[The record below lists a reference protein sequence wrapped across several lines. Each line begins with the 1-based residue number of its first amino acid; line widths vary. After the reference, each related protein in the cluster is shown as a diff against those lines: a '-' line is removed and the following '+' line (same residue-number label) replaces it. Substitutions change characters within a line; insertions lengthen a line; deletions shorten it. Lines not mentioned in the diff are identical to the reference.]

1 MRVPPFPVAAGISI
15 VPPNDLPKISQPRA
29 EYVVIGAGKTG
40 MDAVLFLLNQGMDPD
55 HITWIVSNDAWLPAR
70 VSIYPDRL
78 VDVLEKQLAC
88 FAAANTLE
96 ELYSSMEAKDMLLR
110 LDPNI
115 WPTKFRCPTVNQE
128 ELRQLRQ
135 IENMVRLGRV
145 ERIESDTIVLAQGR
159 LPTDSLRLHVDCT
172 ANGLSRRPALP
183 VFAGNTIRLQSLS
196 MCQQVFSAAVIAYVE
211 ARYNNEAQKNELCQ
225 PVPHPEEVL
234 EYLMAMEVTLAN
246 SNKWGRTFG
255 RWLMSSRL
263 YLVSH
268 GSKLKFLLGALKM
281 RKLLPRAE
289 ARIRQLIE
297 QEVG

>member
-1 MRVPPFPVAAGISI
+1 MNEGKPEKCDQTGIFIDKSLLMGALFGTEKIWLGYNWAACWPCFPMCEYRTDVSFCSTVAPGLSYQVHVRNKIVDATYMTVEVPSMRVPPFPVAAGISI
-15 VPPNDLPKISQPRA
+15 VPPNDLPKVSQPRA

-55 HITWIVSNDAWLPAR
+55 HITWIVSNDAWLLAR

-145 ERIESDTIVLAQGR
+145 ERIESDTIVLAKGASPPIPSGCMWTARQ
-159 LPTDSLRLHVDCT
+159 TDCRGGLRCR
-172 ANGLSRRPALP
+172 S
-183 VFAGNTIRLQSLS
+183 
-196 MCQQVFSAAVIAYVE
+196 SAA
-211 ARYNNEAQKNELCQ
+211 
-225 PVPHPEEVL
+225 
-234 EYLMAMEVTLAN
+234 T
-246 SNKWGRTFG
+246 
-255 RWLMSSRL
+255 
-263 YLVSH
+263 
-268 GSKLKFLLGALKM
+268 
-281 RKLLPRAE
+281 
-289 ARIRQLIE
+289 
-297 QEVG
+297 

>member
-1 MRVPPFPVAAGISI
+1 V
-15 VPPNDLPKISQPRA
+15 
-29 EYVVIGAGKTG
+29 
-40 MDAVLFLLNQGMDPD
+40 DPD
-55 HITWIVSNDAWLPAR
+55 HITWIVSNDAWLVNRA
-70 VSIYPDRL
+70 SIYPDRW

-96 ELYSSMEAKDMLLR
+96 ELYASMEAKDMLLR

-115 WPTKFRCPTVNQE
+115 WPTQFRCATVNQE
-128 ELRQLRQ
+128 ELHQLRQ
-135 IENMVRLGRV
+135 IKNMVRLGRV

-234 EYLMAMEVTLAN
+234 SILWPW
-246 SNKWGRTFG
+246 K
-255 RWLMSSRL
+255 
-263 YLVSH
+263 
-268 GSKLKFLLGALKM
+268 
-281 RKLLPRAE
+281 
-289 ARIRQLIE
+289 
-297 QEVG
+297 